1 VKKLAPAVI
10 CVCTLLLVAACGS
23 SSSKTTDT
31 AEQEHSMTAKLTPQ
45 AVVTPQG
52 KPFAVP
58 ASLADATG
66 DFSATL
72 STDDKLN
79 WHISYAKL
87 GNPQL
92 VVADIHIGPPK
103 EFGPVLVRLCS
114 SCKPD
119 QDGVL
124 KLKASVAR
132 QLTTGQHWLTLI
144 TDKYPNGAVRGQI
157 AVK

>member
-1 VKKLAPAVI
+1 VKKPAAAVI
-10 CVCTLLLVAACGS
+10 GVCTLLLVAACGS

-31 AEQEHSMTAKLTPQ
+31 TAEHSMSATMTPH

-72 STDDKLN
+72 STDNKLS

-103 EFGPVLVRLCS
+103 EFGPVLLRLCP

-119 QDGVL
+119 QNGVL

-132 QLTTGQHWLTLI
+132 QLTTGQHWVTLI